1 MKTKFYWVAL
11 LASAALIGQAQGG
24 PHGGGGG
31 MGGGFGGGGHVV
43 GGGGRAGPVGGG
55 GGFRGGGFHAA
66 APAFGGVQRS
76 FGVGA
81 RGGGVG
87 FGIPR
92 YSSSGARPSYRRPV
106 YNNAQVGRSITPSI
120 GARTAAS
127 RPQNRF
133 SSTRNPVG
141 QRPAAAF
148 NRPGIPSAARS
159 PGTAPHRGLNGRTD
173 HIAERHNGNW
183 WHRDWDRRHA
193 HFFNN
198 RFFVFDNGFWCGL
211 DAGFFPWDYLPY
223 YAGDYYPYDYYT
235 DVQPDYN
242 TAPSSA
248 YPYGYYTGV
257 QPDYN
262 TAPTSAYPYGYYT
275 GVQPED
281 NTAAPNGAPVADAA
295 VEAIQERLAQLG
307 YYNSPV
313 DGIFGPTT
321 RDAVAKYQIDNQLD
335 VTGSLSPDTLQSLGV
350 PPGANSDR

>member
-24 PHGGGGG
+24 GNHGGGGG
-31 MGGGFGGGGHVV
+31 FSGGGHVV

-55 GGFRGGGFHAA
+55 GGFRAA
-66 APAFGGVQRS
+66 APAFGGARRS
-76 FGVGA
+76 FGVGS

-87 FGIPR
+87 FGMPHYQR
-92 YSSSGARPSYRRPV
+92 PLYLNGRVARSV
-106 YNNAQVGRSITPSI
+106 TPSMS
-120 GARTAAS
+120 ARTAAS

-133 SSTRNPVG
+133 SSTRNPAL

-148 NRPGIPSAARS
+148 NRGANASAAGS
-159 PGTAPHRGLNGRTD
+159 PGRAAHRGLNGRTD
-173 HIAERHNGNW
+173 HIAERHDSN

-193 HFFNN
+193 HFFHN

-211 DAGFFPWDYLPY
+211 DDGFFPWDYLPY

-235 DVQPDYN
+235 DVQPYDN
-242 TAPSSA
+242 TAPASA

-262 TAPTSAYPYGYYT
+262 TAAADGSPAADPT
-275 GVQPED
+275 
-281 NTAAPNGAPVADAA
+281 
-295 VEAIQERLAQLG
+295 VEATQERLAQLG
-307 YYNSPV
+307 YYNGPV

-321 RDAVAKYQIDNQLD
+321 RDALAKYQIDNQLD

-350 PPGANSDR
+350 PPGPNSDR

>member
-11 LASAALIGQAQGG
+11 FASAAVIGQAQGG
-24 PHGGGGG
+24 DNHGGGG
-31 MGGGFGGGGHVV
+31 MGGGFGGGGFSGGGHVV
-43 GGGGRAGPVGGG
+43 GGGIRAAPVGS
-55 GGFRGGGFHAA
+55 GFRGGGFHAA
-66 APAFGGVQRS
+66 APAFGG
-76 FGVGA
+76 GA

-92 YSSSGARPSYRRPV
+92 YSSVGARPLYRRPV
-106 YNNAQVGRSITPSI
+106 YYNGRVGRSVTPSI
-120 GARTAAS
+120 GARTVAS
-127 RPQNRF
+127 QPQNRF

-141 QRPAAAF
+141 QRPAAF
-148 NRPGIPSAARS
+148 NRTGIASAARS
-159 PGTAPHRGLNGRTD
+159 PVHRGLNGRTD
-173 HIAERHNGNW
+173 HIAERHGANW

-242 TAPSSA
+242 TAPASA
-248 YPYGYYTGV
+248 YPYGYYTGA
-257 QPDYN
+257 QPD
-262 TAPTSAYPYGYYT
+262 
-275 GVQPED
+275 D
-281 NTAAPNGAPVADAA
+281 NTASASGAQVADTT
-295 VEAIQERLAQLG
+295 VEATQERLAQLG
-307 YYNSPV
+307 YYNGRV

-350 PPGANSDR
+350 PPGPNN

>member
-1 MKTKFYWVAL
+1 MKKLRLLSLVGITSIAL
-11 LASAALIGQAQGG
+11 THAAWAGPQGG
-24 PHGGGGG
+24 G
-31 MGGGFGGGGHVV
+31 GGGFGGDGFSGGGHVG
-43 GGGGRAGPVGGG
+43 GGGGRAGPVG

-66 APAFGGVQRS
+66 APAFGGARRS

-92 YSSSGARPSYRRPV
+92 YSSFRARPSYRQPV
-106 YNNAQVGRSITPSI
+106 YNGLVGRSVTPSI

-127 RPQNRF
+127 QPQNRF

-141 QRPAAAF
+141 QRSAAMS
-148 NRPGIPSAARS
+148 NRAAIASAARL
-159 PGTAPHRGLNGRTD
+159 PGTAAHRGLNGRTD
-173 HIAERHNGNW
+173 HIAERHSANW

-193 HFFNN
+193 HFFHN

-211 DAGFFPWDYLPY
+211 DDGFFPWDYLPY

-235 DVQPDYN
+235 DVQPDSN
-242 TAPSSA
+242 AEPA
-248 YPYGYYTGV
+248 NGYPYSYYTGV

-262 TAPTSAYPYGYYT
+262 TAPVSAP
-275 GVQPED
+275 Q
-281 NTAAPNGAPVADAA
+281 VADTP
-295 VEAIQERLAQLG
+295 VEAIQDRRAQLG
-307 YYNSPV
+307 YHNGPV

-350 PPGANSDR
+350 PPGADN

>member
-1 MKTKFYWVAL
+1 MKTKLLWVAL
-11 LASAALIGQAQGG
+11 LASTALIGQAQGG
-24 PHGGGGG
+24 DNHGGGG
-31 MGGGFGGGGHVV
+31 MGEGFGGGGHVV

-66 APAFGGVQRS
+66 TPAFGGVQRS

-87 FGIPR
+87 FGMPR
-92 YSSSGARPSYRRPV
+92 YRRPV
-106 YNNAQVGRSITPSI
+106 YLNGRVARSVTPSI

-127 RPQNRF
+127 RPENRF
-133 SSTRNPVG
+133 NSTRNPVG

-148 NRPGIPSAARS
+148 NRAGNAPAVRS
-159 PGTAPHRGLNGRTD
+159 PGTGAHRGLNGRTD

-223 YAGDYYPYDYYT
+223 NAGDYYPYDYYT

-242 TAPSSA
+242 TAPASA

-262 TAPTSAYPYGYYT
+262 
-275 GVQPED
+275 
-281 NTAAPNGAPVADAA
+281 NAADDGTPVADSR
-295 VEAIQERLAQLG
+295 VEATQERLAQLG
-307 YYNSPV
+307 YYNGPV

-350 PPGANSDR
+350 PPGPNN